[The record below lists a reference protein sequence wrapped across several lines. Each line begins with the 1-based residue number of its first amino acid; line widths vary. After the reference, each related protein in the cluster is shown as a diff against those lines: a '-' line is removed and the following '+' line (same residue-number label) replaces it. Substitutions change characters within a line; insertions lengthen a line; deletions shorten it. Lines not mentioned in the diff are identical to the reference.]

1 MPGTVLGT
9 GDASGNCPFLR
20 ADDKGIVYRVL
31 IGTPEQKEAAVGDR
45 SAGVCTLGL
54 ECRFK

>member
-9 GDASGNCPFLR
+9 GGASGNCPVLR
-20 ADDKGIVYRVL
+20 ADDKDIVYRVV
-31 IGTPEQKEAAVGDR
+31 IGTPEQKKAAVGDG